1 MRLRMRI
8 TGYYSSSIIVTIIA
22 IMGDSL
28 SVFRKE
34 LEPEPELDLEE
45 EPSISEEGK
54 EGIIIIT
61 S

>member
-8 TGYYSSSIIVTIIA
+8 TGYYSSSIIETIIA

-45 EPSISEEGK
+45 EPSISEEGL
-54 EGIIIIT
+54 
-61 S
+61 